1 MLKPGNRTLLLESL
15 RPPPGFELDRCLGT
29 TYSLDLQALL
39 TAPLAFTLFEREDEQ
54 GSPNRDPL
62 ALLESLR
69 RYAGRMHIFC
79 QSGKIQV
86 PKSQDLL
93 FSYLEDSVIQVA
105 PASDGVFHPKIWIL
119 RYLDASDNILY
130 RLLCLSRNLTFDRSW
145 DTILCLEGWEIT
157 NADQQENRPLAA
169 FLEDLPHLAFHS
181 LSEAAS
187 ESVALFS
194 RELTNVRF
202 ELPEGFDSLA
212 FHPMGTQQA
221 DQFSFP
227 RTNERMLIISPF
239 LAEKIA
245 ADFAGK
251 YPRSLLVTRME
262 TAQVMPAETLRSYEK
277 VFILPEEAGPAGQDQ
292 EEDQPDAPGL
302 LTGLHA
308 KLFVADQGGRA
319 RLWTGS
325 ANATEAAF
333 RSNVEFMVE
342 LEGQREKVGIEA
354 ILGRESE
361 KDALW
366 GMLQEYAPSD
376 DAAKSVDDVQRRLEE
391 EVDSAISLLGRTVFQ
406 AWVHELES
414 ETCRLSLAPDEAV
427 QGIPDDL
434 DIQCWPITV
443 PESHKQAAAEA
454 PLSFDFLVTRQ
465 AMTAFFAFGVSKAR
479 DDRRAQSHC
488 VIKAELRGA
497 PSDRF
502 ESLLRSLLH
511 NRTQVLRLLLLLLED
526 RDGLEGI
533 TGRVLKDVQSKSQTA
548 GSPGVPLL
556 ESMLRSLHRDPGK
569 LDRVDRLV
577 RDLCRTAEGRELLPE
592 GFLSLWESL
601 SRVRQEALQ

>member
-15 RPPPGFELDRCLGT
+15 RPPPGFELDSCLGT

-79 QSGKIQV
+79 QSGRIQV

-157 NADQQENRPLAA
+157 NANQQENLPLAA

-181 LSEAAS
+181 LSEAAQ

-194 RELTNVRF
+194 RELANVRF

-212 FHPMGTQQA
+212 FHPMGTPQA

-239 LAEKIA
+239 LAEKTA
-245 ADFAGK
+245 ADLAGK
-251 YPRSLLVTRME
+251 YPHSLLVTRME
-262 TAQVMPAETLRSYEK
+262 TAQDMPAQTLRSYEK
-277 VFILPEEAGPAGQDQ
+277 VFVLPVEASPAGQDQ
-292 EEDQPDAPGL
+292 EEDQPHALGL

-308 KLFVADQGGRA
+308 KLYVADQGGRA

-342 LEGQREKVGIEA
+342 LGGQREKVGIEA

-376 DAAKSVDDVQRRLEE
+376 DAAKSVDDVQPRLEE

-488 VIKAELRGA
+488 VIKAELSGA

-526 RDGLEGI
+526 RDGLGM
-533 TGRVLKDVQSKSQTA
+533 TGRVLKDAQSKSQTA

-556 ESMLRSLHRDPGK
+556 ESMLRSLHRNPGR

-577 RDLCRTAEGRELLPE
+577 RDLCRTVEGRELLPE

-601 SRVRQEALQ
+601 SRIRQEALQ

>member
-1 MLKPGNRTLLLESL
+1 
-15 RPPPGFELDRCLGT
+15 
-29 TYSLDLQALL
+29 
-39 TAPLAFTLFEREDEQ
+39 
-54 GSPNRDPL
+54 
-62 ALLESLR
+62 
-69 RYAGRMHIFC
+69 
-79 QSGKIQV
+79 
-86 PKSQDLL
+86 
-93 FSYLEDSVIQVA
+93 
-105 PASDGVFHPKIWIL
+105 
-119 RYLDASDNILY
+119 
-130 RLLCLSRNLTFDRSW
+130 
-145 DTILCLEGWEIT
+145 
-157 NADQQENRPLAA
+157 
-169 FLEDLPHLAFHS
+169 
-181 LSEAAS
+181 
-187 ESVALFS
+187 
-194 RELTNVRF
+194 
-202 ELPEGFDSLA
+202 
-212 FHPMGTQQA
+212 
-221 DQFSFP
+221 
-227 RTNERMLIISPF
+227 
-239 LAEKIA
+239 
-245 ADFAGK
+245 
-251 YPRSLLVTRME
+251 
-262 TAQVMPAETLRSYEK
+262 
-277 VFILPEEAGPAGQDQ
+277 
-292 EEDQPDAPGL
+292 
-302 LTGLHA
+302 
-308 KLFVADQGGRA
+308 
-319 RLWTGS
+319 
-325 ANATEAAF
+325 
-333 RSNVEFMVE
+333 MVE
-342 LEGQREKVGIEA
+342 LGGQREKVGIEA

-376 DAAKSVDDVQRRLEE
+376 DAAKSVDDVQPRLEE

-488 VIKAELRGA
+488 VIKSELSGA

-526 RDGLEGI
+526 RDGLGM
-533 TGRVLKDVQSKSQTA
+533 TGRVLKDAQSKSQTA

-556 ESMLRSLHRDPGK
+556 ESMLRSLHRNPGR

-577 RDLCRTAEGRELLPE
+577 RDLCRTVEGRELLPE

-601 SRVRQEALQ
+601 SRIRQEALQ